1 MSRLAKEMPHF
12 LKQMSTNP
20 TKLRQRYHA
29 KHYDVNSCRRSHRC
43 SVVSLQSN
51 SFHLYQGE
59 REAKYALKRE
69 LDKRINSESMLN
81 LSNLA
86 LSTLRMGQY
95 GVSAPAGTRGCG

>member
-1 MSRLAKEMPHF
+1 MF
-12 LKQMSTNP
+12 
-20 TKLRQRYHA
+20 
-29 KHYDVNSCRRSHRC
+29 C
-43 SVVSLQSN
+43 
-51 SFHLYQGE
+51 QGE

-95 GVSAPAGTRGCG
+95 RTLLVWRGGGLT